1 MQTCISVWRKEAH
14 TQTTQT
20 AQAKADTQESGLL
33 SILQQILQTVA
44 QFVTMVVVALVAI
57 QMMVSR
63 PYVR

>member
-1 MQTCISVWRKEAH
+1 MQTCISLWRKEAC
-14 TQTTQT
+14 TQT
-20 AQAKADTQESGLL
+20 AQTTQAKADTQESGLL